1 MKKIYYVPGLIS
13 ALVIPLLFWHY
24 GNQKMNEPKIVVM
37 DFGIPPKLKK
47 GSDPAML
54 LEPLR
59 TWDFKQIPVSPG
71 EGKKN
76 SGYYVSEIK
85 KLQKRN
91 KKHTAIAFILDSINT
106 YGDFASLINDMA
118 IAKHENYALDIEK
131 TGNFLVPVIYKNTS
145 EGEKESESLLYNDT
159 IITWEKGTPS
169 ISNRFNEFISNVTKK
184 GNYILFSFLLFLNI
198 SMLSIKERFLLRQK

>member
-1 MKKIYYVPGLIS
+1 
-13 ALVIPLLFWHY
+13 
-24 GNQKMNEPKIVVM
+24 
-37 DFGIPPKLKK
+37 
-47 GSDPAML
+47 
-54 LEPLR
+54 
-59 TWDFKQIPVSPG
+59 
-71 EGKKN
+71 
-76 SGYYVSEIK
+76 
-85 KLQKRN
+85 
-91 KKHTAIAFILDSINT
+91 
-106 YGDFASLINDMA
+106 MA

-169 ISNRFNEFISNVTKK
+169 ISDRFNEFISNVTKE